1 MHVLNSLTYPF
12 HTVWMY
18 ISICIYIYIY
28 LYLSLYISQNIQYT
42 INMYN
47 FYLLVKINLK
57 QIKF

>member
-1 MHVLNSLTYPF
+1 LTYPF

-18 ISICIYIYIY
+18 IYICIYIYIY